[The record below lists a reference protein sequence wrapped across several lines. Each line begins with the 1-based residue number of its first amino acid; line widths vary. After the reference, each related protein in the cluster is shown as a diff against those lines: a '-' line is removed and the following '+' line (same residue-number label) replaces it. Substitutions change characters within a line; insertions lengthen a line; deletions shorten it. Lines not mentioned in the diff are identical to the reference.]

1 MGVNELI
8 RLEKIVISQ
17 LEQIRQNAAKIEK
30 LTVNQNSEWNF
41 VIRHL
46 ETVLIESD
54 NLMLKTADALKQIKN
69 LSGLSETDCEKQ
81 RSLILRLNM
90 EYLQTLQRFSTA
102 QRIGCRLFNR
112 INDQVPH
119 VSEQEL
125 RPVKQIEVKTYNRE
139 PIQVPK
145 NKTIDRDRNKQWLTK
160 EMQTAPIRSLNDFLF
175 DATWNIPKFFD
186 DDRLKNRLHGNL
198 IYYQTNYFAFVI
210 VCLIIIAIMFPVDFL
225 IHFGLILIVYS
236 NSSSNIAY
244 QIVSNIVDLPATSFT
259 TTIPAENEESEIQ
272 PKKHSSGESIRSNLI
287 KSDEPTTSYGI
298 PS

>member
-1 MGVNELI
+1 
-8 RLEKIVISQ
+8 
-17 LEQIRQNAAKIEK
+17 
-30 LTVNQNSEWNF
+30 
-41 VIRHL
+41 
-46 ETVLIESD
+46 
-54 NLMLKTADALKQIKN
+54 MLKTADALKQIKN

-225 IHFGLILIVYS
+225 IHFGLILIVYVRRS
-236 NSSSNIAY
+236 SKSLFPTRFQFNRNLSSINHGNSSSSKSTKITSALFNIITVA
-244 QIVSNIVDLPATSFT
+244 IVFYNISFLNFLLIILFGILLPVLGIICHAILRNRNLASKISNQL
-259 TTIPAENEESEIQ
+259 NR
-272 PKKHSSGESIRSNLI
+272 IRSRNTPMSIFLEQF
-287 KSDEPTTSYGI
+287 KFMDGFKMD
-298 PS
+298 

>member
-1 MGVNELI
+1 
-8 RLEKIVISQ
+8 
-17 LEQIRQNAAKIEK
+17 
-30 LTVNQNSEWNF
+30 
-41 VIRHL
+41 
-46 ETVLIESD
+46 
-54 NLMLKTADALKQIKN
+54 
-69 LSGLSETDCEKQ
+69 
-81 RSLILRLNM
+81 M

-119 VSEQEL
+119 VSEQKL

-145 NKTIDRDRNKQWLTK
+145 NKTIVRDRNKQWLTK
-160 EMQTAPIRSLNDFLF
+160 EMQTAPIRPLNDFLF

-186 DDRLKNRLHGNL
+186 DDRLKNRLYGNL

-210 VCLIIIAIMFPVDFL
+210 
-225 IHFGLILIVYS
+225 S

-272 PKKHSSGESIRSNLI
+272 PKQHSSGESIRSNLI